1 MKENNKMSNNKET
14 KKVQIPVEFDK
25 EYIEGLLTDV
35 GLYVGYW
42 ADAPVNTPKFPMTI
56 TEHGDE
62 QEAVHTITSEDVV
75 RGVTI
80 VANSHPRLWGYICD
94 QNPDADVADVVLQ
107 CAIFGE
113 MKYS

>member
-1 MKENNKMSNNKET
+1 MSNNKET

-56 TEHGDE
+56 TELGDDIG
-62 QEAVHTITSEDVV
+62 QGKKHTITLEDVV
-75 RGVTI
+75 KGVTI
-80 VANSHPRLWGYICD
+80 VANNYPRLWGYICD
-94 QNPDADVADVVLQ
+94 QNIDADVVDVVLQ